1 MRSPDQARQTQRY
14 GHRACALLAFVACT
28 LALVLPATAAQSAV
42 EPQSTGVQ
50 HAQKKPVHKTQVQ
63 KKKIQKK
70 KPAARKRK
78 PQARQQ
84 PPRQQQAAAP
94 SFSTDT
100 ESRITRAGDHR
111 FRIQYGG
118 LARTYRVHVP
128 PGYTMAV
135 PAPLLV
141 ALHGD
146 SAGTDL
152 RANDADFGLVAK
164 SDREGFIAVFPSGF
178 AAPGG
183 KPATW
188 NAGGCCGA
196 ARDRNVDDVGFIRQV
211 VTNVFR
217 QMSID
222 RERIFA
228 AGLSDGGMM
237 AYRLAC
243 EMPEVFKAVA
253 SVGGTDN
260 TLTCDP
266 GSPVSVLHIHA
277 KDDPRVLFAGGAAN
291 DATKSGAPPLAP
303 VQGTVAKWAQLDGC
317 AAQPR
322 HILDK
327 AGAYCEK
334 YSWCRGGAEV
344 QLCVTDTGG
353 HSWPGAKKRAGVKAS
368 QAISA
373 TDSIWDFF
381 SHH

>member
-1 MRSPDQARQTQRY
+1 MP
-14 GHRACALLAFVACT
+14 
-28 LALVLPATAAQSAV
+28 
-42 EPQSTGVQ
+42 Q
-50 HAQKKPVHKTQVQ
+50 HAGERYAQRKPAPHKQAQ

-84 PPRQQQAAAP
+84 PPRPPQTAAP
-94 SFSTDT
+94 RFSTDT

-111 FRIQYGG
+111 FSIRHGG
-118 LARTYRVHVP
+118 LTRTYRVHVP
-128 PGYTMAV
+128 PGYNMAV

-141 ALHGD
+141 ALHGG
-146 SAGTDL
+146 SAATDL
-152 RANDADFGLVAK
+152 RANDADYGLVAK

-178 AAPGG
+178 TPGG
-183 KPATW
+183 GKLATW

-196 ARDRNVDDVGFIRQV
+196 ARGQNVDDVGFIRQV

-222 RERIFA
+222 RDRIFA

-243 EMPEVFKAVA
+243 ETPEVFRAVA
-253 SVGGTDN
+253 SVAGTDN
-260 TLTCDP
+260 TRTCAP
-266 GSPVSVLHIHA
+266 GNPVSVLHIHA
-277 KDDPRVLFAGGAAN
+277 KDDPRVPFAGGAGP
-291 DATKSGAPPLAP
+291 DGPDRSGAPLASAAA
-303 VQGTVAKWAQLDGC
+303 TVAKWAQLDGC

-327 AGAYCEK
+327 AGASCQA
-334 YSWCRGGAEV
+334 YSWCRGRAEV

-353 HSWPGAKKRAGVKAS
+353 HSWPGGKKRAGAPAS

-373 TDSIWDFF
+373 TDSIWEVFQPAL
-381 SHH
+381 S